1 MGGGISLRPI
11 LKRGL
16 NMEHCKLQIGCL
28 VILLYTIFIYVR
40 ECKRNHVKLKDTL
53 FFGLS
58 LLGVINIILDG
69 ITVYTVNH
77 LDTVNPTLNLIL
89 HILFLSSIDFVIF
102 TLFLYML
109 IITGIFPEKKIYR
122 LIMYIPFI
130 LNILLVIL
138 SIGSLEYKIG
148 EVTNYSM
155 GIPAY
160 TCYFMV
166 AIYITLSIIIFF
178 KRWNYIESHKRMS
191 IFTYLVVSV
200 LVMIIQMIFP
210 ETLISSIAVTL
221 YIVSVYMNQE
231 NLAFNKLSKYH
242 DEMVMGFATLI
253 ENRDNSTGGH
263 VKRTSVY
270 VKLIAEEL
278 RNRGYY
284 NDILTKDYITN
295 LLKSA
300 PMHDIGKISVP
311 DAILQKPGKLTNEEF
326 EIMKLHSVN
335 GGKIIKE
342 TFKNFSN
349 EEYLNM
355 AYKVAR
361 YHHEKW
367 NGRGYPDGLKE
378 EEIPLCARIMAVADV
393 FDAVSEKRCYRDAM
407 PLNKCFEIIQQG
419 SNKDFDPLI
428 VEIFLSIRD
437 EVETVHNSFINQN

>member
-1 MGGGISLRPI
+1 
-11 LKRGL
+11 
-16 NMEHCKLQIGCL
+16 
-28 VILLYTIFIYVR
+28 
-40 ECKRNHVKLKDTL
+40 
-53 FFGLS
+53 
-58 LLGVINIILDG
+58 
-69 ITVYTVNH
+69 
-77 LDTVNPTLNLIL
+77 
-89 HILFLSSIDFVIF
+89 
-102 TLFLYML
+102 
-109 IITGIFPEKKIYR
+109 
-122 LIMYIPFI
+122 
-130 LNILLVIL
+130 
-138 SIGSLEYKIG
+138 
-148 EVTNYSM
+148 
-155 GIPAY
+155 
-160 TCYFMV
+160 
-166 AIYITLSIIIFF
+166 
-178 KRWNYIESHKRMS
+178 MS

-200 LVMIIQMIFP
+200 LVMVIQMIFP

-231 NLAFNKLSKYH
+231 NLAFNKLSRYH

-270 VKLIAEEL
+270 VGLIAEEL

-342 TFKNFSN
+342 TFKNFGN

-407 PLNKCFEIIQQG
+407 PLDKCFEIIQQG

-428 VEIFLSIRD
+428 VEVFLSIRD
-437 EVETVHNSFINQN
+437 KVETVHNNFINSN